1 MPIETDKEMKRE
13 EIKRLA
19 KEFFGAP
26 SAKWTLEGGDMS
38 VLEKWFKK
46 LGVGW
51 VLRFADGAAAGEV
64 EQTLDVSGWIRAL
77 TEIVESLFFCHGFS
91 VIATESEEQDIMT
104 DQVQFASFTQQAI
117 LKLIAFVDFIDV
129 PNLNITCQVS
139 IIHLV
144 APYQKLYAML
154 HVYGALTGLSLYLPA
169 SAQLGRIQGNVLELL
184 SEKKRKA
191 GEAIWNT
198 MEEIR
203 NRILESVDDGGGSA
217 GTQHPQGSPD
227 IHKATRSMLGYIRFL
242 RSNSMWVGPVVSE
255 AARVGKYITRM
266 GGFGCREA
274 YPLQSL
280 TTEMLHCVREKLA
293 NKSQEFTD
301 QSLGFIFLLNN
312 LSFMEDMLHD
322 GIGYFPTSYNAVHT
336 GRVDSY
342 VESYVHVSWAP
353 VLACLF
359 NPKTLRLFGKNH
371 SPLLKFESEFHKTYT
386 TQKL

>member
-1 MPIETDKEMKRE
+1 METAMLSEEMGEEDTQGFVQPVKKFRKEADVKHTDLGRLWRMPIETDKEMKRE

-26 SAKWTLEGGDMS
+26 SAKRTLEGGDMS

-154 HVYGALTGLSLYLPA
+154 HVYDALTGLSLYLPA

-217 GTQHPQGSPD
+217 GTQTSTRVTRHSQG
-227 IHKATRSMLGYIRFL
+227 H
-242 RSNSMWVGPVVSE
+242 
-255 AARVGKYITRM
+255 
-266 GGFGCREA
+266 
-274 YPLQSL
+274 
-280 TTEMLHCVREKLA
+280 
-293 NKSQEFTD
+293 
-301 QSLGFIFLLNN
+301 
-312 LSFMEDMLHD
+312 
-322 GIGYFPTSYNAVHT
+322 
-336 GRVDSY
+336 
-342 VESYVHVSWAP
+342 
-353 VLACLF
+353 
-359 NPKTLRLFGKNH
+359 
-371 SPLLKFESEFHKTYT
+371 
-386 TQKL
+386 